1 MSIGKTSAAAIRR
14 IRLPWTG
21 TISTAGGRPED
32 RSRRAASRVASG
44 PSPDVARIAI
54 AYAARLEVKPTASDL
69 RSGGLK
75 NLLKGSALDQSG
87 AISSILKV
95 MYPDNS
101 DLEAYPNLCLEYM
114 MNEGIRLL
122 KRALDRGDL
131 TNLENLMPEMVTSGE

>member
-1 MSIGKTSAAAIRR
+1 MSEKPANDRTDIGFDQEIWDEVEKVRDAFHLKDAQ
-14 IRLPWTG
+14 
-21 TISTAGGRPED
+21 
-32 RSRRAASRVASG
+32 
-44 PSPDVARIAI
+44 DVARIAI